1 MSLFSKPGLHMWSH
15 QYQHCLGVCEK
26 CKFLGP
32 TPNLLN
38 QKIWGGGLRICYLMN
53 FSGVT
58 DRCSNLRIIVLNDT
72 VLPLENQIPG
82 GATE

>member
-1 MSLFSKPGLHMWSH
+1 MQILRPYSKSSKSEN
-15 QYQHCLGVCEK
+15 LG
-26 CKFLGP
+26 
-32 TPNLLN
+32 
-38 QKIWGGGLRICYLMN
+38 GGGLRICYLMN